1 MTYMTRLFLIF
12 ILLGSCASLP
22 ISYRDL
28 PKDIYRLAFGYPN
41 FVVTQSTFNSYPY
54 SFAKVGF
61 GKGQSVIMILE
72 STDDNLFT
80 WVGQDGVKL
89 ITKNGRVI
97 KSMGLPHDVDIKPSI
112 HRDNFASGEYFEVVN
127 FSHPI
132 LLNADL
138 FSSIEFKE
146 LSSLIYLEKE
156 ISVNVFTESIAIE
169 NIGWSNKNVYYL
181 DSKSRVIKA
190 TQSLHPFLDQLHI
203 EFYLK

>member
-1 MTYMTRLFLIF
+1 MTKLFLIA
-12 ILLGSCASLP
+12 ILLGSCTSLP
-22 ISYRDL
+22 ISYKDL
-28 PKDIYRLAFGYPN
+28 PKDIYRLTFGYPN
-41 FVVTQSTFNSYPY
+41 VEVTQSIFNSYQY

-138 FSSIEFKE
+138 LSFIEFKE
-146 LSSLIYLEKE
+146 LSNLIYLENE
-156 ISVNVFTESIAIE
+156 MSVNVFTENIAIE
-169 NIGWSNKNVYYL
+169 NIGWSNENVYYL
-181 DSKSRVIKA
+181 DSSNRVIKT
-190 TQSLHPFLDQLHI
+190 TQHLHPFLDQMHI